1 MLILKAHRL
10 PILSTKLPYLCI
22 MGNMKLLEERQS
34 EVVEEFSMFSDWME
48 KYEYIIDMGK
58 ELYPMEENEKIE
70 ENLIKGCQS
79 RVWLTA
85 RKNEEG
91 NLVFSADSDAIIT
104 KGLVALM
111 LKVLSGAKP
120 DDVASVDLH
129 FLDDIGLHE
138 HLSPTRSNGLASMV
152 KQMKMYG
159 LVFSS
164 RS

>member
-1 MLILKAHRL
+1 
-10 PILSTKLPYLCI
+10 
-22 MGNMKLLEERQS
+22 MGNTKLLEERQN

-48 KYEYIIDMGK
+48 KYEYIIETGK
-58 ELYPMEENEKIE
+58 ELYPMEESEKIE

-91 NLVFSADSDAIIT
+91 DLIFSADSDAIIT

-111 LKVLSGAKP
+111 VKVLSGAKP
-120 DDVASVDLH
+120 EDVASVDLH

-159 LVFSS
+159 LVFSQ